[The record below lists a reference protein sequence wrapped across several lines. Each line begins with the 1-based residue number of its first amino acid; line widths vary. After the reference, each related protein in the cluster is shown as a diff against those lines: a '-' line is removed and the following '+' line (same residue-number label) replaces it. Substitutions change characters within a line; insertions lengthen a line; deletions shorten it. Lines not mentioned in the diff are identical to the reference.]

1 MCEDGMCK
9 LTLLEKHNHEFRTES
24 KISSG
29 SGNLKKKVSRVSY
42 AGEEIV
48 IPGRIEDLEND
59 VIYSI
64 EEERED

>member
-1 MCEDGMCK
+1 MEYTILPNLFSQK
-9 LTLLEKHNHEFRTES
+9 FEFSAEPTSGVSLQQIS
-24 KISSG
+24 KFQ
-29 SGNLKKKVSRVSY
+29 VSRVSY